1 MILSP
6 AVFPTNICP
15 SKLST
20 VPLIAEATINKI
32 PAPPM
37 IQVSTVCKI
46 AAVFAP
52 IMLISIIK
60 NATIIATASHEAYT
74 SNPATVY
81 RYPFKNPGHR

>member
-6 AVFPTNICP
+6 AVFPTHICP
-15 SKLST
+15 FRLST
-20 VPLIAEATINKI
+20 VPLITDATINKI

-46 AAVFAP
+46 AAVLAP
-52 IMLISIIK
+52 IIFIIIII
-60 NATIIATASHEAYT
+60 NATIMATASQEAYT